1 MKEFILNSWHSLA
14 PEARW
19 VFQKTLYTS
28 HYCIC
33 LVLSFS
39 GPWALFHWQ
48 WSVTCFLFIISWK
61 MGWPGNKAILL
72 LQAVE
77 TSLCCPVTDINL
89 HSFVWP
95 HPLDPAHLAPPTW
108 PLPPAGLWWRVVARA
123 RRFPQGGYFQE
134 HVWSVGLTGSGKTR
148 MVREH
153 SNWSLQCFNLICQ
166 LSHLSL
172 ISLVSSLWP
181 FFLLNNY
188 PFLCSLIGHFLLFF
202 NLIGQVVLV
211 TKAKS
216 RRYRT
221 GPPAV
226 SEVPLMWYGTTELK
240 TSTAPVL
247 RGWYV
252 SHI

>member
-1 MKEFILNSWHSLA
+1 MT
-14 PEARW
+14 P
-19 VFQKTLYTS
+19 
-28 HYCIC
+28 
-33 LVLSFS
+33 
-39 GPWALFHWQ
+39 P
-48 WSVTCFLFIISWK
+48 
-61 MGWPGNKAILL
+61 LL
-72 LQAVE
+72 
-77 TSLCCPVTDINL
+77 
-89 HSFVWP
+89 
-95 HPLDPAHLAPPTW
+95 TW

-153 SNWSLQCFNLICQ
+153 SDWSFQCFDLICQ

-252 SHI
+252 SHIQWGQGVESRPVWSLLDPDSRPCWLVLRPWNKMSTTLKVHEWHA